1 MDTDVQFLLPR
12 TKSGKEKGNNN
23 GVTNCSIAFFLSV
36 TGIKIKY

>member
-1 MDTDVQFLLPR
+1 MDIDVQFFLPR
-12 TKSGKEKGNNN
+12 TKSGREKGNNH